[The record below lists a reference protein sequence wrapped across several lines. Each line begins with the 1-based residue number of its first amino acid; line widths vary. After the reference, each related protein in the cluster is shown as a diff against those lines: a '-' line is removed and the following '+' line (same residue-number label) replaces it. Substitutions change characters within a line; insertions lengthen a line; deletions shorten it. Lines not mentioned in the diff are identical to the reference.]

1 MCRQNKGGESL
12 GVIKLVETMAMHDP
26 PSLVRSWMRMILR
39 TIVFSMLAGACSCAA
54 QAQADVCPLVIGV
67 AADGSIYDLNAINMP
82 ALRRS
87 AKVLEQTLHGGCY
100 NDANPSPITS
110 VTLDLAPTAPKESVD
125 RVYAIFAR
133 AGWPK
138 ERVKKE
144 LWSNAPMRPKSRSR
158 D

>member
-1 MCRQNKGGESL
+1 M
-12 GVIKLVETMAMHDP
+12 T
-26 PSLVRSWMRMILR
+26 LR
-39 TIVFSMLAGACSCAA
+39 TVVFSMLALACSCTA
-54 QAQADVCPLVIGV
+54 QAEADACPLVIGV

-110 VTLDLAPTAPKESVD
+110 VTLDLAPTAPRVRVD
-125 RVYAIFAR
+125 LVYAILAR
-133 AGWPK
+133 TGWPK
-138 ERVKKE
+138 ERVKTGV
-144 LWSNAPMRPKSRSR
+144 WTNAPLRPNIPSR